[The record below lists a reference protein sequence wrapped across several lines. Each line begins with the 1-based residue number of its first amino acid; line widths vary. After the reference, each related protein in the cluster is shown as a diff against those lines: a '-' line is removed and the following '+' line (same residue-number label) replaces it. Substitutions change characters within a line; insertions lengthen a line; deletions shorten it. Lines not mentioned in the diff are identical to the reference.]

1 MYYNRGKMKK
11 ILCKTVSK
19 FLLALFI
26 FSPVFAFAASF
37 SVSPLIVD
45 EKAKKR
51 DILKQTVT
59 LTNNTEIKWNVYTT
73 VKNIDRVDGEQEF
86 VHRTKTDVT
95 TSLAHWIEI
104 PRMSELAPG
113 ETKRIPYLIQVHMNA
128 VPGIYHAEI
137 IFQEGTNR
145 AEAEANKVKEVI
157 SVNLEVLDDSKE
169 RLQLGTFMSDKTFF
183 TEGVASFSYLLE
195 NIGNR
200 SVTPKG
206 EIRIFNRRGEE
217 IATIDVNSKEAALL
231 PEATSQL
238 GAVWN
243 TDGAFGRYKALLD
256 VEYGNK
262 QRGTVH
268 DTVFFWVVPWQ
279 KVTMLFVGIAIVLI
293 IATSML
299 YNKYGGSVQQKNTLA
314 YARGWEDSTPK
325 ANDTAKMVPGARI
338 DNQIFS
344 RAHTATSLRQTQKTT
359 ISKRQVLNTKN
370 SFRQTKQPVQTKT
383 FVAGQASHPVRLEKK
398 QKSSPVAGAVV
409 TLKKRGN

>member
-1 MYYNRGKMKK
+1 MKK
-11 ILCKTVSK
+11 ILSKTILK
-19 FLLALFI
+19 FLLASFVL
-26 FSPVFAFAASF
+26 SPVFAFAASF
-37 SVSPLIVD
+37 SASPLIVD

-59 LTNNTEIKWNVYTT
+59 LTNNTEVKWNIYTT
-73 VKNIDRVDGEQEF
+73 VKNIDVVDGEQEF
-86 VHRTKTDVT
+86 VHRTKTDVKE
-95 TSLAHWIEI
+95 SLAHWIEI
-104 PRMSELAPG
+104 QRMSELAPG
-113 ETKRIPYLIQVHMNA
+113 ETKKVPYLIQVHMDA

-145 AEAEANKVKEVI
+145 MEAETNKVKEVI

-183 TEGVASFSYLLE
+183 TEGIASFSYLLE

-206 EIRIFNRRGEE
+206 EIRIFNKRGEE
-217 IATIDVNSKEAALL
+217 VATVDVNSKDAALL

-243 TDGAFGRYKALLD
+243 SEGAFGRYKALLD
-256 VEYGNK
+256 IEYGDK

-279 KVTMLFVGIAIVLI
+279 KVGMLFVGIAIVLI

-299 YNKYGGSVQQKNTLA
+299 YNRYGGTLPQKSILA
-314 YARGWEDSTPK
+314 YAGAREDNTPK
-325 ANDTAKMVPGARI
+325 GNDTAKIVSDARI
-338 DNQIFS
+338 NNQIFS
-344 RAHTATSLRQTQKTT
+344 RAHVATSLPQTQKTT
-359 ISKRQVLNTKN
+359 TSKRQGLNTKN
-370 SFRQTKQPVQTKT
+370 SFKQTKQPVQTKT
-383 FVAGQASHPVRLEKK
+383 FVCGQASHPVRLEKK
-398 QKSSPVAGAVV
+398 QKSSPIAGAVV